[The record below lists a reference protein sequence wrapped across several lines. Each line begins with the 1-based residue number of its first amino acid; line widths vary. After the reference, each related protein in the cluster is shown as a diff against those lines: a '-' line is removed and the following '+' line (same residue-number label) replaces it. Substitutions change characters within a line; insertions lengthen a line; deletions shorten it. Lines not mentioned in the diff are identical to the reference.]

1 MGRHRKKALHP
12 RRTAVTSAAAA
23 GLVTFGAAV
32 AFSATAAADPPPPD
46 PAPLPVPADPAPPP
60 PPPGPTIPVIG
71 APLGPTGFDVLAQA
85 GQPANDVPGSLGAPQ
100 VIGLDRDSVLGQLPI
115 PSAPGP
121 NPGTPPS
128 FNVFNNAYGVQQYEK
143 PSAPGQGEVFDVPQ
157 GQENDDV
164 SKREWF
170 GRYIDMYRA
179 GMLKGGLLGQ
189 MPQEQLGEALPGT
202 APPPGTNI
210 PPGLVQFQPDPA
222 APPDGAP
229 PPPPAPGAPPLPPPP
244 PAG

>member
-1 MGRHRKKALHP
+1 MDLRRKREKA
-12 RRTAVTSAAAA
+12 ANIAAA
-23 GLVTFGAAV
+23 GLLAVGTAV
-32 AFSATAAADPPPPD
+32 ALAATAAADPPPPD
-46 PAPLPVPADPAPPP
+46 PVPVPADPAAPP
-60 PPPGPTIPVIG
+60 PPPGPPLPGFGT
-71 APLGPTGFDVLAQA
+71 PLGPGGLGVLAQN
-85 GQPANDVPGSLGAPQ
+85 GQPGEPGALGAPP
-100 VIGLDRDSVLGQLPI
+100 VIGLDRTSVLGQNAV

-121 NPGTPPS
+121 DPGVIPNLNP
-128 FNVFNNAYGVQQYEK
+128 FNNAYGVQQCLV
-143 PSAPGQGEVFDVPQ
+143 PSAPGKCEQFDVAP
-157 GQENDDV
+157 GDENADV
-164 SKREWF
+164 SRREWF

-222 APPDGAP
+222 PPPDAP
-229 PPPPAPGAPPLPPPP
+229 APLTAPGAAPLPPPP